1 MGASTLTK
9 EGIRMLRFLGA
20 LLLALLL
27 LTACNGQSTEAPLDV
42 DQLLSEADANLH
54 TLSTFRLSLQQSGA
68 PYYLSVDLGD
78 GTVDAEIRRASAQFV
93 APDVMQGSARIVV
106 GALALDIELFSR
118 VTNQWLRLN
127 GASAWSE
134 IQFAP
139 GFDPSTLQ
147 ADGGGFDQ
155 AIEGLANPQF
165 IGAEELD
172 SGAQVYHVSGLS
184 NGSEV
189 AALTVGLIVSDFDIN
204 SDIYIDRETRYP
216 VRVVLTQPETVTEEE
231 TVPTTWIID
240 LYDFNAP
247 AQLDDPEANA
257 SSEATSEATS
267 EAETTAEATSA
278 PEATV
283 AP

>member
-1 MGASTLTK
+1 MGANTLTK
-9 EGIRMLRFLGA
+9 EGTRMLRFLGA
-20 LLLALLL
+20 ILLALLL
-27 LTACNGQSTEAPLDV
+27 LTACNGQSTEAPPDV
-42 DQLLSEADANLH
+42 DQLLSEANANLH
-54 TLSTFRLSLQQSGA
+54 TLSTFRLSLEQSGA

-78 GTVDAEIRRASAQFV
+78 GTVDAEVRRASAQFV
-93 APDVMQGSARIVV
+93 APDVMQGNARIVV

-118 VTNQWLRLN
+118 VTDQWLRLN
-127 GASAWSE
+127 GAPDWSE

-155 AIEGLANPQF
+155 AIEGLAQPQY
-165 IGAEELD
+165 IGAEDLD
-172 SGAQVYHVSGLS
+172 SGAQVYHISGLS
-184 NGSEV
+184 DGSEV

-240 LYDFNAP
+240 LYDFNEP
-247 AQLDDPEANA
+247 AQLDDPQANDASESTAEPEAD
-257 SSEATSEATS
+257 ATSES
-267 EAETTAEATSA
+267 TAEAEVT
-278 PEATV
+278 AT
-283 AP
+283 P